1 MRSAMEIMRRFG
13 RDENGTI
20 VAEAVIVLPMMLWA
34 YLALFVYWDA
44 FRSVNAAQKA
54 AYTIADVISRDPSTT
69 GLPASYIPGLR
80 NTMRYLIDHDQVVK
94 IRVTSISW
102 SAVDSKFKVE
112 WSRSPDNAMVPLTT
126 TSLQLMKSRIPNMA
140 DGDTVVLVETEVYY
154 KPAFNVGLTDEV
166 FKQFIITRPRVLPR
180 ICLVGVVCS

>member
-1 MRSAMEIMRRFG
+1 MRSPMEIMRRFG

-44 FRSVNAAQKA
+44 YRSINSAQKA
-54 AYTIADVISRDPSTT
+54 AYTIADVISRDTSRT
-69 GLPASYIPGLR
+69 GLPSNYITGLR
-80 NTMRYLIDHDQVVK
+80 DTMRYLIDRDQVVK

-102 SAVDSKFKVE
+102 SAVDTQFKVE

-126 TSLQLMKSRIPNMA
+126 TSLQLLKTRIPKMA

-154 KPAFNVGLTDEV
+154 SPAFNVGLNDEV
-166 FKQFIITRPRVLPR
+166 MKQFIVTRPRVLPR
-180 ICLVGVVCS
+180 ICLAGVPCT